1 MGKKNK
7 KALFLYGRLRSR
19 DRAVLYCKL
28 HKCYLD
34 RGQLYQKKYKCLKC
48 KHKEDIENIFQK
60 GKL

>member
-7 KALFLYGRLRSR
+7 KALFLYGRLRYR

-48 KHKEDIENIFQK
+48 KHKEDIENIF
-60 GKL
+60 